1 MNWYCLE
8 KRQSIF
14 FSHQTLIMTR
24 AIAAADPNCFIILT
38 KIYLRSKKKR
48 KENQLMIGKS
58 RVNDIL
64 DYVLEKKTHLT
75 ENE

>member
-1 MNWYCLE
+1 
-8 KRQSIF
+8 
-14 FSHQTLIMTR
+14 MTR
-24 AIAAADPNCFIILT
+24 TIAAADPNCFIILT
-38 KIYLRSKKKR
+38 KIYLRSKKR